1 MYEKLTNLF
10 LNNRNNV
17 NHGIRYKQSE
27 VSYPELITKAK
38 LLANKIKEVQT
49 TGLVTMVMGNSTEY
63 VVAYLGILISGNAVM
78 SINYYQFI
86 RHIKTVCKMPG
97 DLLITDKT
105 NFEKIK
111 AVLNSSGKY
120 ATIFIMDDTGV
131 EVVNNAAFRQYPRSP
146 VHADAALLL
155 MTTGTTG
162 TEKFVQISEDS
173 ILSNIEVISRCDFSQ
188 NLESEVI
195 VLPMNSSFIQICSML
210 ESIRLGCSIIIHDG
224 DYRFESIARHFS
236 PNSKQLLCITP
247 SLLYMILSQIH
258 REDTMGY
265 FSENT
270 ILVLGGEECSAQKI
284 HMFKQK
290 TSARL
295 IIGYGLTEASALVS
309 CMNMNDINSH
319 PSSVGRYSDNVQIR
333 ILPIENLTDYGE
345 ILLRGETIALKY
357 YPEEIVTDDEGWL
370 HTGDLG
376 YIDKD
381 GYLYVKGRIKRI
393 IISSGRNIS
402 ASLVESALQSIDG
415 VARARVYA
423 VQSDGA
429 GERVAAKIL
438 VDKSS
443 EISVSIVLRYLRSTL
458 EPHEIPSQIIVC
470 DSEEEYGYKF

>member
-1 MYEKLTNLF
+1 
-10 LNNRNNV
+10 
-17 NHGIRYKQSE
+17 
-27 VSYPELITKAK
+27 
-38 LLANKIKEVQT
+38 
-49 TGLVTMVMGNSTEY
+49 
-63 VVAYLGILISGNAVM
+63 
-78 SINYYQFI
+78 
-86 RHIKTVCKMPG
+86 
-97 DLLITDKT
+97 
-105 NFEKIK
+105 
-111 AVLNSSGKY
+111 
-120 ATIFIMDDTGV
+120 
-131 EVVNNAAFRQYPRSP
+131 
-146 VHADAALLL
+146 
-155 MTTGTTG
+155 
-162 TEKFVQISEDS
+162 
-173 ILSNIEVISRCDFSQ
+173 
-188 NLESEVI
+188 
-195 VLPMNSSFIQICSML
+195 
-210 ESIRLGCSIIIHDG
+210 
-224 DYRFESIARHFS
+224 
-236 PNSKQLLCITP
+236 
-247 SLLYMILSQIH
+247 
-258 REDTMGY
+258 
-265 FSENT
+265 
-270 ILVLGGEECSAQKI
+270 
-284 HMFKQK
+284 
-290 TSARL
+290 
-295 IIGYGLTEASALVS
+295 
-309 CMNMNDINSH
+309 MNDINSH